1 MSNSRMRWAKISSV
15 ASLILLILA
24 VFSLT
29 QFYQTF
35 MESSYPD
42 SNYIVKL
49 DAGESENIELDE
61 SRKLSV
67 FRIDKFANDEP
78 AIRIFT
84 EAGEEI
90 LGNNPIWLDTDRIG
104 SDRQTIYSPVR
115 TFLNIDSGIYS
126 IENNA
131 ETSTLWILDDG
142 KLEAELEDNSWTFL
156 FYFGCCLGLPLGT
169 LGILLLIFG
178 RKSKG
183 ITNDQ
188 YIVIQDGNVM
198 VTNEENYNS
207 IINQSEIASEE
218 VVPSPF
224 VKEVE
229 EDDLSKPV
237 EKEEEDESLN
247 EWKNWDDG

>member
-15 ASLILLILA
+15 TSLILLILA

-42 SNYIVKL
+42 SNYILKL

-78 AIRIFT
+78 AIRIFNET
-84 EAGEEI
+84 GEEI
-90 LGNNPIWLDTDRIG
+90 IGNNPIWLDTDRIG

-156 FYFGCCLGLPLGT
+156 F
-169 LGILLLIFG
+169 I
-178 RKSKG
+178 
-183 ITNDQ
+183 
-188 YIVIQDGNVM
+188 
-198 VTNEENYNS
+198 
-207 IINQSEIASEE
+207 
-218 VVPSPF
+218 
-224 VKEVE
+224 
-229 EDDLSKPV
+229 
-237 EKEEEDESLN
+237 
-247 EWKNWDDG
+247 

>member
-1 MSNSRMRWAKISSV
+1 MSNGRIRWAKILSGG
-15 ASLILLILA
+15 SLLLLVLA

-49 DAGESENIELDE
+49 DAGESENVELEE

-67 FRIDKFANDEP
+67 FRIDKFANGEHE
-78 AIRIFT
+78 IRIFSNS
-84 EAGEEI
+84 GEEI
-90 LGNNPIWLDTDRIG
+90 VGNAPVWIDTDRIG

-115 TFLNIDSGIYS
+115 TFLNVDSGIYS

-131 ETSTLWILDDG
+131 ESSSLWIVDDG
-142 KLEAELEDNSWTFL
+142 KLESELQGNTWTFL
-156 FYFGCCLGLPLGT
+156 FYFGCCLGLPLGF
-169 LGILLLIFG
+169 LGIILLIFG
-178 RKSKG
+178 RNKKG
-183 ITNDQ
+183 EASDQ

-198 VTNEENYNS
+198 VTDQENYNS
-207 IINQSEIASEE
+207 IINQSELAPEE
-218 VVPSPF
+218 VIPSPF

-229 EDDLSKPV
+229 EDSTSIPDQPS
-237 EKEEEDESLN
+237 EQDFD
-247 EWKNWDDG
+247 EWKSWDDG

>member
-1 MSNSRMRWAKISSV
+1 MSNGRMRWAKILSGV
-15 ASLILLILA
+15 SLILLILA

-67 FRIDKFANDEP
+67 FRIDKFANDDH
-78 AIRIFT
+78 AIRIFSNS
-84 EAGEEI
+84 GEEI
-90 LGNNPIWLDTDRIG
+90 VGTNPVWIDTDRIG
-104 SDRQTIYSPVR
+104 SDKQTIYSPVR
-115 TFLNIDSGIYS
+115 TFLNIDSGFYS

-131 ETSTLWILDDG
+131 ESSSLWIVDDG
-142 KLEAELEDNSWTFL
+142 ELEAELQGNTWTFL
-156 FYFGCCLGLPLGT
+156 FYFGCCLGLPLGA
-169 LGILLLIFG
+169 LGIILLIFG
-178 RKSKG
+178 RNKKG
-183 ITNDQ
+183 GASDQ

-207 IINQSEIASEE
+207 IINQSEHVPEE

-224 VKEVE
+224 IKEVE
-229 EDDLSKPV
+229 ENSVTGP
-237 EKEEEDESLN
+237 DESSEQN
-247 EWKNWDDG
+247 FDEWKNWDDG